1 MGEWELVLLN
11 PSGCIPE
18 QLLAGSNDKSVPA
31 IFFRGR
37 SPLAEDKTR
46 EIVHPDNTRLEE
58 WELTLIVLNQAG
70 CITEQLL
77 AVLSDKSVL
86 TICIRSDR
94 HSSSGCVE
102 VVAIAVMLIEA
113 SL

>member
-1 MGEWELVLLN
+1 LLN
-11 PSGCIPE
+11 SSGCIPE
-18 QLLAGSNDKSVPA
+18 TLLAGSSEKSVPA
-31 IFFRGR
+31 ISFRGR
-37 SPLAEDKTR
+37 SPLTEDRTR
-46 EIVHPDNTRLEE
+46 GIVHPDNTRLGE
-58 WELTLIVLNQAG
+58 WELMLIVLNQAG

-86 TICIRSDR
+86 AICIRSDR

-102 VVAIAVMLIEA
+102 VVAIAVMLVEA